1 MTLKP
6 LADNVVLKGVEEE
19 KSEGG
24 LILSTSNKEK
34 PVVSAVVAVGPG
46 TKDEPMTLSVGQ
58 KVIVGKFAGNEVK
71 LDGET
76 YSIVKL
82 SEVLAVVE

>member
-82 SEVLAVVE
+82 SEILAVVE